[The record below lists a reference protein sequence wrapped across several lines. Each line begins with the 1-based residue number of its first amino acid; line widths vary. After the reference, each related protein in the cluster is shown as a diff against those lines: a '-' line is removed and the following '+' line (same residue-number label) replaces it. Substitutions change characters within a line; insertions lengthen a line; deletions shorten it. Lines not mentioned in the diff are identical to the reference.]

1 MGERASGDWASG
13 DRASGD
19 WAVRVTDVSKTYR
32 LRRDRPHSMKE
43 AVVNRRRRKPAELFP
58 ALRNVSFDV
67 PRGSFFGLIG
77 HNGSGKSTLLKL
89 IANIHRPTQG
99 KVEVKGRLS
108 ALLELGSGFHPE
120 LSGRDNIYLN
130 AAIMG
135 LGRRDIEAQI
145 DNIIEFSGI
154 GDFVDAPVKVLSSGM
169 YVRLGFSVSVHVAAD
184 VLLMDEVISVGD
196 EAFQR
201 KCLARLEDLREAGVT
216 IVLVSH
222 ALELVEE
229 HADVVG
235 WLDHGELKRLG
246 SPSEVCAAYLASVD
260 ASDGSI

>member
-1 MGERASGDWASG
+1 MDDWVSGDG
-13 DRASGD
+13 ASGD
-19 WAVRVTDVSKTYR
+19 WAVRVRDVSKTYR

-43 AVVNRRRRKPAELFP
+43 AVVSRRRRKPAELFP
-58 ALRNVSFDV
+58 ALRNVSLDV
-67 PRGSFFGLIG
+67 PKGSFFGLIG

-89 IANIHRPTQG
+89 MANIHQPTQG
-99 KVEVKGRLS
+99 SVKVKGRLS

-145 DNIIEFSGI
+145 ENIIEFSGI

-169 YVRLGFSVSVHVAAD
+169 YVRLGFSVSVHVEAD

-201 KCLARLEDLREAGVT
+201 KCLARLEALREAGVT

-222 ALELVEE
+222 ALDLVEE
-229 HADVVG
+229 HADIVG
-235 WLDHGELKRLG
+235 WLDHGTLMKVG
-246 SPSEVCAAYLASVD
+246 DPGEVCAAYLASVD
-260 ASDGSI
+260 ASDGRI